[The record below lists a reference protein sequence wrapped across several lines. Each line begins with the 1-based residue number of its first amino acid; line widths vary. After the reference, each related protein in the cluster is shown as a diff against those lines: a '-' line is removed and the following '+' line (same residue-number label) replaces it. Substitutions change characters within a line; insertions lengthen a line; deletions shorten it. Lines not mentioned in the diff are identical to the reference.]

1 MNLMIN
7 GLPKVSFKATG
18 SVTQVQNQQSQ
29 LAPQI
34 KQDTFEK
41 SNTKSE
47 TKVPVLNSSTQTA
60 VPKFSEPKYTQTDIF
75 YINDNHGR
83 IGNMARIYS
92 AKEFYDSISFR
103 EIEPTENMGKIVS
116 FDVANQILLAFSSQ
130 KIAVCDTSGKILKAF
145 EYQTYGNYYVQW
157 CGDDIQIY
165 FVRGDSLL
173 TVTQDG
179 ELASCIAV
187 NPDRATNET
196 SIQKLEHKTTCEISG
211 VTYKIQK
218 GRPILELLSGYKYT
232 QMVKIDNTGRETILY
247 DCTAQYSSETP
258 TIIVLIIMC
267 CLIMFTIVIYWQ
279 KNGRKSQ

>member
-1 MNLMIN
+1 MKRISKVLVFLLM
-7 GLPKVSFKATG
+7 T
-18 SVTQVQNQQSQ
+18 VTFPLLCMPAEAALSG
-29 LAPQI
+29 
-34 KQDTFEK
+34 D
-41 SNTKSE
+41 
-47 TKVPVLNSSTQTA
+47 
-60 VPKFSEPKYTQTDIF
+60 Y
-75 YINDNHGR
+75 
-83 IGNMARIYS
+83 YS
-92 AKEFYDSISFR
+92 DSDAKEFYDSISFR

-145 EYQTYGNYYVQW
+145 EFQTYGNYYVQW

-179 ELASCIAV
+179 ELVSCIAV

-267 CLIMFTIVIYWQ
+267 FLIMFTI
-279 KNGRKSQ
+279 GRL

>member
-1 MNLMIN
+1 MKRISKVLVFLLM
-7 GLPKVSFKATG
+7 T
-18 SVTQVQNQQSQ
+18 VT
-29 LAPQI
+29 
-34 KQDTFEK
+34 
-41 SNTKSE
+41 
-47 TKVPVLNSSTQTA
+47 
-60 VPKFSEPKYTQTDIF
+60 FSLLCMPAEAALSGDY
-75 YINDNHGR
+75 
-83 IGNMARIYS
+83 YS
-92 AKEFYDSISFR
+92 DSDAKEFYDSISFR

-130 KIAVCDTSGKILKAF
+130 KIAVCDTSGKILKVF
-145 EYQTYGNYYVQW
+145 EFQTYGNYYVQW

-173 TVTQDG
+173 TVMQDG
-179 ELASCIAV
+179 ELVSCIAV

-267 CLIMFTIVIYWQ
+267 FLIMLTIVIYWQ
-279 KNGRKSQ
+279 KNGRKSQQISALKGILK

>member
-1 MNLMIN
+1 MPAEAALS
-7 GLPKVSFKATG
+7 G
-18 SVTQVQNQQSQ
+18 
-29 LAPQI
+29 
-34 KQDTFEK
+34 D
-41 SNTKSE
+41 
-47 TKVPVLNSSTQTA
+47 
-60 VPKFSEPKYTQTDIF
+60 Y
-75 YINDNHGR
+75 
-83 IGNMARIYS
+83 YS
-92 AKEFYDSISFR
+92 DSDAKEFYDSISFR

-145 EYQTYGNYYVQW
+145 EFQTYGNYYVQW

-173 TVTQDG
+173 TVMQDG
-179 ELASCIAV
+179 ELVSCIAV

-196 SIQKLEHKTTCEISG
+196 SIQKLEHKTTASSG
-211 VTYKIQK
+211 SNLQNFKKADQYI
-218 GRPILELLSGYKYT
+218 ELLSGYKYQA

-267 CLIMFTIVIYWQ
+267 FLIMLTIVIYWQ
-279 KNGRKSQ
+279 KNGRKSQQISALKGILK